1 MYKNYRSRKGLE
13 IKRKYTIIFKKFGS
27 KKEFRKW
34 DIKKRKKEKF
44 WKQGG
49 ITVGR
54 EFYWKNKIMKNME
67 AKRDLGKKV
76 WGKNKFIN
84 NYTVVEER
92 DLERESRRNVVI
104 KKLI

>member
-1 MYKNYRSRKGLE
+1 MAAKRNLGSEISRKE
-13 IKRKYTIIFKKFGS
+13 KKKNFGS
-27 KKEFRKW
+27 REGF
-34 DIKKRKKEKF
+34 
-44 WKQGG
+44 
-49 ITVGR
+49 TVGR
-54 EFYWKNKIMKNME
+54 EFYRKNKIMKNME